1 MAAKFPAESQDLPY
15 RKAPPLGDRKVHL
28 FAKGSHSGGAAE
40 QREAERA
47 RTLKK
52 INPTIKGVHHDFRY
66 YGRNAR

>member
-1 MAAKFPAESQDLPY
+1 MAAKFPAKSQDLPY
-15 RKAPPLGDRKVHL
+15 QKAPPWGQESLSL
-28 FAKGSHSGGAAE
+28 AKGSHSGGAAE